1 MLISRLER
9 LGLGVLTQSCP
20 PELVDRVV
28 GEAGRQEKRRRL
40 LSARFTV
47 YFVLAMCLF
56 PQADYLEVLRLV
68 KSGDRGLRSWPG
80 VNKSSLTRARKR
92 LGWRV
97 MQELF
102 RTVARP
108 LGGDAELFHGMRV
121 LALDGTLL
129 AVPDSVS
136 NNETFGKSGSQRSPM
151 GYPQARVV
159 AIAECSSHAVLDAVI
174 GGFKDSERIVSDALD
189 AHTGTG
195 TLLLA
200 DRGLWGLVRWHR
212 LREQGTHLLWR
223 IERRKARRVQDVLPD
238 GSYLARIE
246 ANKHSKASGTVK
258 APPALVRVIEYR
270 VDGQPDIVRLIT
282 SLTDHE
288 RYPAAELAV
297 LHARRWEI
305 ELVFD
310 EIKTH
315 QRGRPVLRSQ
325 TPDGVRQEIYA
336 HLVVH
341 HATRHL
347 LDEAAR
353 LNSTTAERT
362 SFTRALHLVRRT
374 VISPG
379 GFSPLGPQTGPKP
392 RTYRNRPR
400 PASRAAVTGL
410 SPQDPFLRHRLRQ
423 QSPWGSSQPSP
434 PAHRSRAEP
443 PLA

>member
-9 LGLGVLTQSCP
+9 LGLGVLTRSCP

-28 GEAGRQEKRRRL
+28 DEAGRLEKRRRL

-68 KSGDRGLRSWPG
+68 KTGDPGLRPWAG
-80 VNKSSLTRARKR
+80 VNKSSLTRARQR
-92 LGWRV
+92 LGWTV
-97 MQELF
+97 MRELF
-102 RTVARP
+102 RAVARP
-108 LGGDAELFHGMRV
+108 LGREDDLFHGLRV
-121 LALDGTLL
+121 LALDGMLL
-129 AVPDSVS
+129 AVPDSAA
-136 NNETFGKSGSQRSPM
+136 NNDAFGKSGSQRSPM

-159 AIAECSSHAVLDAVI
+159 AVAECSSHAVLDAVI
-174 GGFKDSERIVSDALD
+174 GGFKESERIVSDALH
-189 AHTGTG
+189 AHVGSG

-200 DRGLWGLVRWHR
+200 DRGLWGLARWHR
-212 LREQGTHLLWR
+212 LRNQGTHLLWR

-246 ANKHSKASGTVK
+246 ANKHSKAAGTLK

-270 VDGQPDIVRLIT
+270 VDGHADIVRLIT
-282 SLTDHE
+282 SLTDPE
-288 RYPAAELAV
+288 KYPAVELAA
-297 LHARRWEI
+297 LYARRWEI

-336 HLVVH
+336 HLIVH
-341 HATRHL
+341 HATRDL

-353 LNSTTAERT
+353 LHRSTAERT
-362 SFTRALHLVRRT
+362 SFTRALHVVRRT
-374 VISPG
+374 VISPS
-379 GFSPLGPQTGPKP
+379 GFSPLCPHTGPAP
-392 RTYRNRPR
+392 RAGRDRPQ
-400 PASRAAVTGL
+400 SVT
-410 SPQDPFLRHRLRQ
+410 
-423 QSPWGSSQPSP
+423 P
-434 PAHRSRAEP
+434 PP
-443 PLA
+443 PP